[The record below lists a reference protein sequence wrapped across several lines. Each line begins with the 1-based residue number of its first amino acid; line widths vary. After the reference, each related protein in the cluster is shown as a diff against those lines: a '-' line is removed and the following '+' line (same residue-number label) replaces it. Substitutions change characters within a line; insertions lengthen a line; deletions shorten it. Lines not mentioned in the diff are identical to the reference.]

1 MYSNYLS
8 QRDTYKLLEEISN
21 KEYDSDISFLQTLV
35 KDIVSH
41 VDFEIN
47 SGRVWVLNSEEESY
61 ELNYQFGDGS
71 DLPADYSLP
80 ITDYPFLSELNS
92 KRTILKYETNSFLK
106 EKGIELYSVTGVG
119 DIEELPGGEYFK
131 YLIGFNAPEIL
142 PLFYETLNII
152 SGVATVTIRS
162 IANNSRQQQI
172 QKDFSKAAEIQ
183 KNLLPESSYKFH
195 DYSIYGI
202 CIPSSFVG
210 GDYFDYILNTDEQE
224 ETLAVL
230 ISDAASSGLPAAI
243 QALFVSGAI
252 RMGMNFSPKISQ
264 FISKLNSLIFDRF
277 PYERFVT
284 LFYCQLSMSSN
295 RLVLYANAGH
305 CPAFHYRPTEGNF
318 KMLEPTGG
326 LLGLM
331 KQQTF
336 GVENF
341 RMHQGD
347 VLVLYTDGI
356 TESRNKK
363 GEFYGEQRIKN
374 VILEMHEKSAEEISK
389 GIIEDVNKFTG
400 KEDRSD
406 DKTVVIV
413 KREYSE

>member
-1 MYSNYLS
+1 MYNDYLS

-21 KEYDSDISFLQTLV
+21 REYDDDISFLHTLIN
-35 KDIVSH
+35 DIVSH
-41 VDFEIN
+41 SDFEIN
-47 SGRVWVLNSEEESY
+47 SGRVWVLNTEDESY
-61 ELNYQFGDGS
+61 ELNYQFGDGA

-80 ITDYPFLSELNS
+80 ISDYPFLSELNL
-92 KRTILKYETNSFLK
+92 KRTILKYETNTFLK

-119 DIEELPGGEYFK
+119 DLEELPNGEYFK
-131 YLIGFNAPEIL
+131 YLIGFNAPEML

-162 IANNSRQQQI
+162 ITNNSRQQEI
-172 QKDFSKAAEIQ
+172 QKDFNKAAEIQ
-183 KNLLPESSYKFH
+183 KNLLPDNAYKFH
-195 DYSIYGI
+195 DYSVYGI

-284 LFYCQLSMSSN
+284 LFYCELSMSSN

-305 CPAFHYRPTEGNF
+305 CPSLHYRPTTGNF

-347 VLVLYTDGI
+347 ILVLYTDGI

-363 GEFYGEQRIKN
+363 AEFYGEERIKK
-374 VILEMHEKSAEEISK
+374 VILEMHDKSAEEISK

-400 KEDRSD
+400 KIDRSD
-406 DKTVVIV
+406 DKTVVVV
-413 KREYSE
+413 KRDYSE